1 MSKRLQ
7 VVLDDDEF
15 EELKRVARSEGS
27 TVSDLV
33 RRALRQ
39 SRNTRATGDMDTK
52 LAVLRAAVRHDFPT
66 ADIEDVLADIE
77 RGYAS

>member
-1 MSKRLQ
+1 M
-7 VVLDDDEF
+7 VLSDDEF
-15 EELKRVARSEGS
+15 EELQRVARSEGS

-39 SRNTRATGDMDTK
+39 SRNAQATGDMDTK
-52 LAVLRAAVRHDFPT
+52 LAVLRAAVRHNFPT

-77 RGYAS
+77 HGYVS

>member
-1 MSKRLQ
+1 MSKRVQ
-7 VVLDDDEF
+7 VVLTDDEF
-15 EELKRVARSEGS
+15 EELQRVARSEGM

-39 SRNTRATGDMDTK
+39 ARISRTPVDTDTK
-52 LAVLRAAVRHDFPT
+52 LAVLRSAVRHNLPT

-77 RGYAS
+77 RGY

>member
-7 VVLDDDEF
+7 VVLNDDEF
-15 EELKRVARSEGS
+15 EELRRVAQSEGS

-39 SRNTRATGDMDTK
+39 SRNARATGDMDTK
-52 LAVLRAAVRHDFPT
+52 LAVLRAAVRHNFPT

>member
-1 MSKRLQ
+1 M
-7 VVLDDDEF
+7 VLNDDEF
-15 EELKRVARSEGS
+15 EELQRVARSEGS

-52 LAVLRAAVRHDFPT
+52 LGVLRAAVRHSFPT